1 MAKIKDRIRAK
12 VLSWLGLQKYNA
24 TPGYDRETFINDDD
38 YAQKTKLREYLV
50 WYDGDSD
57 ELQNFYTRQNTIEYN
72 FEPWYSR
79 NKKAYFWCIA
89 STEEDVK
96 KTHSGQPRN
105 IIDTLVNVCGV
116 PNVSTGKI
124 GDDEG
129 IPNLPLMNLEAIL
142 EENNFW
148 TEIYQQTQMP
158 FTMVEGWGCYK
169 INWNSDISNYPLIYY
184 YTAENVEYIKA
195 GNKIIGIVFKD
206 YYITKEGKRYLVL
219 ETRRIEKNNLIIEKE
234 AFELYSEDE
243 EVRKVELNS
252 IPELQDVEPV
262 ITVEGYNK
270 FLAVPCKFFRD
281 VNPNLEGRSIFKG
294 KIDLFDDLDQC
305 LSQSANTVR
314 RSTPLEYF
322 NTDFLERDRKTG
334 LPIQPKVYDRK
345 YSSFTGGKRD
355 DGANNV
361 SMPVVTTQ
369 PQLDFARYSSEAIA
383 ILMEII
389 DGIMSPATLGI
400 DLSKKDNADAQRE
413 KEKVTIFTRNT
424 IIRQEEKILKE
435 LFVQLLC
442 AYELMTTGEITTFNY
457 DLSIRFSEFADTS
470 FENKLE
476 CLGDA
481 YTNGLMTPEMFLEKL
496 YNKTLTKKE
505 YDRELE
511 YLKENQEA
519 KQGAEGMGG
528 TGMNPMFG
536 GEDFGE
542 DEQEF

>member
-1 MAKIKDRIRAK
+1 M
-12 VLSWLGLQKYNA
+12 
-24 TPGYDRETFINDDD
+24 
-38 YAQKTKLREYLV
+38 
-50 WYDGDSD
+50 
-57 ELQNFYTRQNTIEYN
+57 
-72 FEPWYSR
+72 
-79 NKKAYFWCIA
+79 
-89 STEEDVK
+89 
-96 KTHSGQPRN
+96 
-105 IIDTLVNVCGV
+105 
-116 PNVSTGKI
+116 
-124 GDDEG
+124 
-129 IPNLPLMNLEAIL
+129 
-142 EENNFW
+142 
-148 TEIYQQTQMP
+148 
-158 FTMVEGWGCYK
+158 
-169 INWNSDISNYPLIYY
+169 
-184 YTAENVEYIKA
+184 
-195 GNKIIGIVFKD
+195 
-206 YYITKEGKRYLVL
+206 
-219 ETRRIEKNNLIIEKE
+219 
-234 AFELYSEDE
+234 
-243 EVRKVELNS
+243 
-252 IPELQDVEPV
+252 
-262 ITVEGYNK
+262 
-270 FLAVPCKFFRD
+270 
-281 VNPNLEGRSIFKG
+281 
-294 KIDLFDDLDQC
+294 
-305 LSQSANTVR
+305 
-314 RSTPLEYF
+314 
-322 NTDFLERDRKTG
+322 ERDRKTG

-511 YLKENQEA
+511 YLKERQE
-519 KQGAEGMGG
+519 KEQGTES

-536 GEDFGE
+536 GEGFGE